1 VWRRGAE
8 PIIERYWSIPKSH
21 DTRAVSRGEAEE
33 ATDIAIAESVK
44 RQLVSDVPLGV
55 FLSGGV
61 DSSLV
66 VHYMARAGASPIRTF
81 SVRFDEAAFDE
92 SAVARDVATRYGT
105 EHHVFD
111 AADVSGTDWIEL
123 VNKLDQPFA
132 DPAFIPLAALARL
145 TRRSVTVALS
155 GDGGDEL
162 FGGYARFLDT
172 EDRYPTRSWANLLAG
187 LIKRGLAP
195 AALMRR
201 TLSGRARI
209 EYRKVEVGPYPGT
222 RKDLAAYLQPEAVAT
237 ARPDRVLEAWH
248 ALIDEFGGRATTDA
262 MMRADIWSYLSEDCL
277 AKTDRAT
284 MAFGL
289 EARVPLLGNPVLDHV
304 LPLQSSIH
312 FDPAGKAILRA
323 LARKH
328 LPEAVWR
335 RNKRGF
341 SVPLGTYFGGAWREV
356 GDDLVS
362 RCSVLAPWLQADAVS
377 SLWGKARRGRA
388 SRRLMYTF
396 LVLLAWLDKNGR
408 KIST

>member
-1 VWRRGAE
+1 
-8 PIIERYWSIPKSH
+8 
-21 DTRAVSRGEAEE
+21 
-33 ATDIAIAESVK
+33 
-44 RQLVSDVPLGV
+44 
-55 FLSGGV
+55 
-61 DSSLV
+61 
-66 VHYMARAGASPIRTF
+66 
-81 SVRFDEAAFDE
+81 
-92 SAVARDVATRYGT
+92 
-105 EHHVFD
+105 
-111 AADVSGTDWIEL
+111 
-123 VNKLDQPFA
+123 
-132 DPAFIPLAALARL
+132 
-145 TRRSVTVALS
+145 
-155 GDGGDEL
+155 
-162 FGGYARFLDT
+162 
-172 EDRYPTRSWANLLAG
+172 
-187 LIKRGLAP
+187 
-195 AALMRR
+195 
-201 TLSGRARI
+201 
-209 EYRKVEVGPYPGT
+209 
-222 RKDLAAYLQPEAVAT
+222 
-237 ARPDRVLEAWH
+237 
-248 ALIDEFGGRATTDA
+248 
-262 MMRADIWSYLSEDCL
+262 LSEDCL